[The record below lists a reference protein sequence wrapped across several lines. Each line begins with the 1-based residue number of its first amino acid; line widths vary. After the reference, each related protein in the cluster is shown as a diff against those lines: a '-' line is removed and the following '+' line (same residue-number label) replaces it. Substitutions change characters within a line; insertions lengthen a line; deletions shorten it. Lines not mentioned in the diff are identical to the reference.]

1 MRQVISKL
9 ETGQCKIARLRDRK
23 EEKILKIDKILSL
36 TTPAGRETANGYRI
50 SLGDDES

>member
-23 EEKILKIDKILSL
+23 EEKILKIDKSVKDMWHVSNMML
-36 TTPAGRETANGYRI
+36 
-50 SLGDDES
+50 